1 MREKYETQKN
11 ENLNSIILIKSGN
24 FYATI
29 EDDAFIMK
37 TIFNYQILKGK
48 IGFPISSIDKV
59 KSKLEEL
66 KVNYVV
72 YNDND
77 NIIKKEFDNN
87 SYLTIL
93 NNCKK
98 QEYKDNMKKLLF
110 DRIEYLINLDYD
122 NYDKIR
128 KFIDEL

>member
-1 MREKYETQKN
+1 MKEKYEKQKN

-29 EDDAFIMK
+29 GDDAFVMK
-37 TIFNYQILKGK
+37 AIFNYQILKGK
-48 IGFPISSIDKV
+48 IGFPINSIEKV
-59 KSKLEEL
+59 KYKLEEL
-66 KVNYVV
+66 KVNYIICDT
-72 YNDND
+72 DN
-77 NIIKKEFDNN
+77 NVIKKEFEEN
-87 SYLTIL
+87 SYGKIL

-110 DRIEYLINLDYD
+110 DRIEYLINLNCD

>member
-1 MREKYETQKN
+1 
-11 ENLNSIILIKSGN
+11 
-24 FYATI
+24 
-29 EDDAFIMK
+29 MK

-48 IGFPISSIDKV
+48 IGFPISPIDKV

-66 KVNYVV
+66 KVNYIV
-72 YNDND
+72 YNGND

-87 SYLTIL
+87 SYLTLL

>member
-1 MREKYETQKN
+1 MREKYEKHKN

-59 KSKLEEL
+59 TSKLEEL
-66 KVNYVV
+66 KVNYIV

>member
-66 KVNYVV
+66 KVNYIV

>member
-66 KVNYVV
+66 KVNYIV

-128 KFIDEL
+128 KLIDEL